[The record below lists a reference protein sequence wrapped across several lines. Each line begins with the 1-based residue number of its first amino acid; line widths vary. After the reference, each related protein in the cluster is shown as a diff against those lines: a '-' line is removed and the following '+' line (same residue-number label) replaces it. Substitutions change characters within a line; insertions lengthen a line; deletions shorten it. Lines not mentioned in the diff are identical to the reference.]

1 MNMNN
6 FKDKNFLYFYTQKQK
21 ETYQKYF
28 SNSANFDENFKKLL
42 KKEFEYLGKT
52 YTVAKIIYDCL
63 NELYIVNS
71 SEKMKYYLS
80 QSEKIYKSIA
90 NAINYFEELIFY
102 NRTV

>member
-28 SNSANFDENFKKLL
+28 SNSANFDENFRKLL

-52 YTVAKIIYDCL
+52 Y
-63 NELYIVNS
+63 NETKRRPIF
-71 SEKMKYYLS
+71 
-80 QSEKIYKSIA
+80 IA
-90 NAINYFEELIFY
+90 RERIGFDEDFL
-102 NRTV
+102 